1 MTVPFYVPPEQLMKD
16 RAEYARK
23 GIARGKSIAAV
34 EYADG
39 ILLVAENPS
48 GTLHKIGEI
57 YDRIAFAGAGKY
69 SEFETLRVAGIRHA
83 DLKGYSYARTDVT
96 AKSLANAY
104 SHALGQIFT
113 QEVKPYEVGIM
124 LAEVGD
130 TTAEQPAL
138 QDHLRRHPARP
149 RTTWRSSAA
158 RRSSSTASLRQSY
171 RPEAP
176 LAEAV
181 QWAVAAFQTAAARDL
196 RAQRVGG
203 GGGRPDSGAEGL
215 PPAGGGRDGRRL
227 EEALQQAPGQR
238 APSRARRHHRPP
250 ALPAPPAADSSADRS
265 GARSSPPGTTAS
277 SSIARASSSS
287 GRRHPDL
294 GGGHARRR

>member
-57 YDRIAFAGAGKY
+57 YDRIAFAGVGKY

-83 DLKGYSYARTDVT
+83 DLKGYAYSRTDVT

-124 LAEVGD
+124 VAEVGE
-130 TTAEQPAL
+130 TAEANLLFKVTYDGTLSAEDDVAAIGGQEEQLTAYL
-138 QDHLRRHPARP
+138 KQNF
-149 RTTWRSSAA
+149 RT
-158 RRSSSTASLRQSY
+158 
-171 RPEAP
+171 EAP
-176 LAEAV
+176 LGEAL
-181 QWAVAAFQTAAARDL
+181 QWAVGAFASAASRAFQPEEFEAAVVDRTL
-196 RAQRVGG
+196 GRRAFRRLAAG
-203 GGGRPDSGAEGL
+203 EI
-215 PPAGGGRDGRRL
+215 AGG
-227 EEALQQAPGQR
+227 
-238 APSRARRHHRPP
+238 
-250 ALPAPPAADSSADRS
+250 
-265 GARSSPPGTTAS
+265 
-277 SSIARASSSS
+277 
-287 GRRHPDL
+287 
-294 GGGHARRR
+294 

>member
-130 TTAEQPAL
+130 TTAGNLLFKVTYDGTLSAEDHVAVIGGQEEQLAAL
-138 QDHLRRHPARP
+138 
-149 RTTWRSSAA
+149 
-158 RRSSSTASLRQSY
+158 LRQSY
-171 RPEAP
+171 RPDAP

-181 QWAVAAFQTAAARDL
+181 QWAVAAFLSAA
-196 RAQRVGG
+196 
-203 GGGRPDSGAEGL
+203 GRTFEPTEWEAAVVDRTL
-215 PPAGGGRDGRRL
+215 GRR
-227 EEALQQAPGQR
+227 AF
-238 APSRARRHHRPP
+238 RR
-250 ALPAPPAADSSADRS
+250 LAASEMG
-265 GARSSPPGTTAS
+265 GA
-277 SSIARASSSS
+277 
-287 GRRHPDL
+287 
-294 GGGHARRR
+294 

>member
-39 ILLVAENPS
+39 ILLLAENPS

-57 YDRIAFAGAGKY
+57 YDRIAFAGVGKY

-83 DLKGYSYARTDVT
+83 DLKGFSYARTDVT
-96 AKSLANAY
+96 AKSLGNAY

-130 TTAEQPAL
+130 TSAENLLFKITYDGTLSAEDDVAAIGGQEEQLTA
-138 QDHLRRHPARP
+138 HLK
-149 RTTWRSSAA
+149 
-158 RRSSSTASLRQSY
+158 QSF
-171 RPEAP
+171 RAEAP

-181 QWAVAAFQTAAARDL
+181 QWAVAAFQAAAPRTF
-196 RAQRVGG
+196 Q
-203 GGGRPDSGAEGL
+203 PDDWEAAVVDRTL
-215 PPAGGGRDGRRL
+215 GRR
-227 EEALQQAPGQR
+227 AF
-238 APSRARRHHRPP
+238 RRLSV
-250 ALPAPPAADSSADRS
+250 AE
-265 GARSSPPGTTAS
+265 
-277 SSIARASSSS
+277 
-287 GRRHPDL
+287 L
-294 GGGHARRR
+294 GGA